1 MFATIGV
8 IADQPSSGSKKHA
21 GKSHRHVGAAGAS
34 SSLPTVEAPS
44 PTSLTTVEAPCSS
57 PSLQHMLNRSK
68 VLPKPSHRVQH
79 FLVTEGRPVNARY
92 RRLDNERLEAAIPHE
107 SLGALTQLNCLH
119 FGGFLPTTF
128 CGIFTSDIWQI
139 FLSSFLY
146 EFDFFSDIKYV

>member
-21 GKSHRHVGAAGAS
+21 GKSHQHVGAAGAS

-79 FLVTEGRPVNARY
+79 FLVTESHPVTARY
-92 RRLDNERLEAAIPHE
+92 RQLDNKRLEAAKRE
-107 SLGALTQLNCLH
+107 FAELEKQ
-119 FGGFLPTTF
+119 
-128 CGIFTSDIWQI
+128 GIIRR
-139 FLSSFLY
+139 SSSNWA
-146 EFDFFSDIKYV
+146 FSSAHGEEG